1 MASDQATES
10 FSNSR
15 RNFIKMAAAG
25 SAVASALSAASA
37 TTAQE
42 AAVRLPENEPGSY
55 EPPEYFVIETS
66 DVAVLNKVDLV
77 DILQANQFTGSIMK
91 RIAYALLLLACTC
104 PPSHAQSIQL
114 VLPQRKHWQ
123 GTLLHIIATPRP
135 REIQIMSRPITQL
148 AIGLFPKVQTRM

>member
-1 MASDQATES
+1 MASDQATEI

-42 AAVRLPENEPGSY
+42 AAVRSPENEPGSY

-66 DVAVLNKVDLV
+66 DVAVLNEVDLV
-77 DILQANQFTGSIMK
+77 DVLQATSGRSAITVGQLWDEKPPKS
-91 RIAYALLLLACTC
+91 RSCLLAVAAERTAATFPNCLK
-104 PPSHAQSIQL
+104 HAPFSTQIHRIPHETNRRRI
-114 VLPQRKHWQ
+114 VFDQR
-123 GTLLHIIATPRP
+123 
-135 REIQIMSRPITQL
+135 
-148 AIGLFPKVQTRM
+148 